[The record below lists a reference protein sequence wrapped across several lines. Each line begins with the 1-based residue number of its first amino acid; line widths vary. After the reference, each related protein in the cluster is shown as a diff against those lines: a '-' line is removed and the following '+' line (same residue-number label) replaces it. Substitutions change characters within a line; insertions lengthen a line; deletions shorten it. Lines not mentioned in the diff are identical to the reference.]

1 MDIKETLIEHL
12 KIIANLLNENKI
24 DYALAGGLAFSAL
37 VEPRATMDIDLLLM
51 IREEELPDFFK
62 VLEEKVESLLPHN
75 EPTRFKLIKIW
86 RVVSLSHNLEIIVD
100 FLIAESKFHEN
111 IVKRAIEIDFF
122 QTKLKIVTLEDMI
135 LLKICAKRTQD
146 IADLEQIYST
156 FRNEI
161 DHDYVKYWAGK
172 LNIKLESFMQN

>member
-12 KIIANLLNENKI
+12 KIIVNLLNEHEI

-51 IREEELPDFFK
+51 IKEDELPGFFK
-62 VLEEKVESLLPHN
+62 VLEKKVESLVPHN
-75 EPTRFKLIKIW
+75 EPMRFKLIKIW
-86 RVVSLSHNLEIIVD
+86 RVVSFTNNLEIIVD
-100 FLIAESKFHEN
+100 FLIAESKFHESV
-111 IVKRAIEIDFF
+111 VKRAIEIDFF
-122 QTKLKIVTLEDMI
+122 KTKLKIITLEDMI

-161 DHDYVKYWAGK
+161 DHDYVECWAGK
-172 LNIKLESFMQN
+172 LNIKLASFMQI